1 MQFETIV
8 TEIDECIMLITLNR
22 HKTLNAL
29 NQKMAEEIISA
40 LREADKNEEVGCIII
55 TGSEKAFAA
64 GADIK
69 EMREHSFSEI
79 LVETNATHCMMIL
92 DNENDVQ
99 TCVDFRDFILLCF

>member
-1 MQFETIV
+1 MQLETIV

-29 NQKMAEEIISA
+29 NQKMAEEIISS

-69 EMREHSFSEI
+69 ERRELLSNLLRSTQLLELRQRAHGAREGHRALI
-79 LVETNATHCMMIL
+79 ADLVA
-92 DNENDVQ
+92 
-99 TCVDFRDFILLCF
+99 R